1 MEAQG
6 TPEVVGFGCRGPGD
20 GRSLAFD
27 TKQLYLEMSSTCEG
41 WSEPRVS

>member
-27 TKQLYLEMSSTCEG
+27 TKQLYLEMRKPVLVRCGPSH
-41 WSEPRVS
+41 V